1 MRKILLTL
9 IIILLLVLGYTIV
22 VNGIEIANLQL
33 LSVEGVKQES
43 EELKSKIEE
52 TNKMIDTD
60 YPQEVSQLQ
69 NAKNKFDQ
77 AKKEYLEYTNASSEE
92 QILEA
97 KTEKTYAIEFLWT
110 KLGVHAREEG
120 VNLTFELV
128 SSASGANTVN
138 DVKFTVNGSY
148 IAITNFVYS
157 IENDADLNFTIKNF
171 KLLPYDN
178 EILQATFTVENIA
191 VEGNTSSTQIEQSSS
206 DTQNSTNTQSG
217 TNTQTQSG
225 TSTQSSTQQNTKNN
239 TSNTSNSSTQ
249 TNTNTTKV

>member
-1 MRKILLTL
+1 MRKILLTI
-9 IIILLLVLGYTIV
+9 IIILLLVLGYTV
-22 VNGIEIANLQL
+22 VANGIEIVNFQI
-33 LSVEGVKQES
+33 LSIEGVKQES
-43 EELKSKIEE
+43 ESLKAKIEE

-171 KLLPYDN
+171 KLLPYNN

-191 VEGNTSSTQIEQSSS
+191 VEGNTSSTQIQQSSS
-206 DTQNSTNTQSG
+206 DTQNSTSTQ
-217 TNTQTQSG
+217 NN
-225 TSTQSSTQQNTKNN
+225 TSTQSSTQQNTQNN

-249 TNTNTTKV
+249 NNTNTTKV

>member
-1 MRKILLTL
+1 MRKILLTI
-9 IIILLLVLGYTIV
+9 IIILLLVLGYTV
-22 VNGIEIANLQL
+22 VANGIEIVNFQI
-33 LSVEGVKQES
+33 LSIEGVKQES
-43 EELKSKIEE
+43 ESLKAKIEE

-157 IENDADLNFTIKNF
+157 IENDADLNFTIKSF
-171 KLLPYDN
+171 KLLPYDK

-191 VEGNTSSTQIEQSSS
+191 VEGNTSSTQIQQSTS
-206 DTQNSTNTQSG
+206 DTQNNTSTQSG
-217 TNTQTQSG
+217 T
-225 TSTQSSTQQNTKNN
+225 QQNTQNN
-239 TSNTSNSSTQ
+239 TSNTSSTSTQ

>member
-1 MRKILLTL
+1 MRKILLTI
-9 IIILLLVLGYTIV
+9 IIILLLVLGYTV
-22 VNGIEIANLQL
+22 VANGIEIVNFQI
-33 LSVEGVKQES
+33 LSIEGVKQES
-43 EELKSKIEE
+43 ESLKNKIEE

-171 KLLPYDN
+171 KLLPYNN

-191 VEGNTSSTQIEQSSS
+191 VEGNTSSTQIQQSSS
-206 DTQNSTNTQSG
+206 DTQNSTSTQ
-217 TNTQTQSG
+217 NN
-225 TSTQSSTQQNTKNN
+225 TSTQSSTQQNTQNN

-249 TNTNTTKV
+249 NNTNTTKV

>member
-33 LSVEGVKQES
+33 LSIEGVKQES

-191 VEGNTSSTQIEQSSS
+191 VEGNTSSKQIEQSSS
-206 DTQNSTNTQSG
+206 DTQNSTN
-217 TNTQTQSG
+217 TQSG